1 MLKSS
6 QKINLEA
13 HTESG
18 WSALHLA
25 AKFGSWYSVKALV
38 EAGAD
43 VNATDMSYGRTALHI
58 AVDNNHK
65 HIVEYL
71 LTEVIKKTFPIILS
85 QLSIIYSY

>member
-6 QKINLEA
+6 KKLNLEA

-18 WSALHLA
+18 WSAIHLA
-25 AKFGSWYSVKALV
+25 AKSGSLYFVKALV
-38 EAGAD
+38 EAGAS
-43 VNATDMSYGRTALHI
+43 VNSTDISYGRTALHI

-71 LTEVIKKTFPIILS
+71 LNEVDYLVYVK
-85 QLSIIYSY
+85 